1 MRGEQEKRV
10 AQYEQDHEIPVYYLF
25 YNPREIPWQATIPF
39 SHRAPNTRPLVGCRV
54 VPSALLASRL
64 DVKRDG
70 THPNYGDLRGL
81 PQPFSSGSHLA
92 GWRVEHFVAGEVL
105 KCRQGHVA
113 TEHDRQSLG
122 QVFFGRSTPIASAIS
137 ITIEA
142 PEDADLV
149 LPLSTGD

>member
-1 MRGEQEKRV
+1 
-10 AQYEQDHEIPVYYLF
+10 
-25 YNPREIPWQATIPF
+25 
-39 SHRAPNTRPLVGCRV
+39 V